1 MDMLEIL
8 VREDRVKLLVEK
20 KRPIWLKEEKD
31 KEAGVGQPITFS
43 SDDESWL
50 DDMIASDSEDEEE
63 DEEEECG
70 EEGEEKEEDKLPGF
84 PDDWVWK
91 RPTAEELTEQRISDY
106 INMLRRMDTY
116 QFTRLCVREG
126 IVNENEV
133 FHTICVRH
141 D

>member
-1 MDMLEIL
+1 MLETL

-20 KRPIWLKEEKD
+20 KRPLWLKEEKD
-31 KEAGVGQPITFS
+31 KEAGIGQPITFS

-50 DDMIASDSEDEEE
+50 DDMIASDSEDEAEEE
-63 DEEEECG
+63 DQ
-70 EEGEEKEEDKLPGF
+70 GEEKEDDGLPCL

-91 RPTAEELTEQRISDY
+91 KPTPEDLTEQRISDY
-106 INMLRRMDTY
+106 ISMLRRMDTY
-116 QFTRLCVREG
+116 EFTRLCVREG
-126 IVNENEV
+126 VVNENEV